1 MLFSQSQIV
10 EICFAVIRRD
20 AVDVAESGADDDGDS
35 RASWVALQTARSFHG
50 TQLQDQF
57 QLCHR
62 RTPAQR
68 CVLLAGFRSNP
79 SR

>member
-35 RASWVALQTARSFHG
+35 RAS
-50 TQLQDQF
+50 
-57 QLCHR
+57 
-62 RTPAQR
+62 
-68 CVLLAGFRSNP
+68 
-79 SR
+79 